1 MNRTLDVIAIGRSS
15 VDLYGAQV
23 GGRLEDMRSFRK
35 YIGGSPTNTAAGAA
49 RLGLRSAV
57 ITRVGDEHMGR
68 FIREQLR
75 AEGVD
80 VRGVLTDPERLTALV
95 LLGIRDQERF
105 PLIFYRE
112 NCADMALSPDDIDP
126 DFIAEARC
134 VLASGTHLS
143 HPRTE
148 AATLRALDLARASG
162 ARTALDLDYRPN
174 LWGLSGHGDGEN
186 RFIES
191 AAVTVKLQSTLRR
204 FDVIVG
210 TEEEFHIAGG
220 AADTMAALARV
231 REVSAATLVCK
242 RGAGGA
248 TAFEGPIPAAFDD
261 GVSGEAFAVEVFNVL
276 GAGDGFMAGLLKGW
290 LTGEDWAGTLR
301 IANACGALA
310 VSRHGC
316 TPAYPSEV
324 ELRDFLE
331 NGPATPA
338 VRHDGRLEQIH
349 WATNRSKAWPDM
361 RVFAFDHRAQFEDMV
376 RDHAAGGG
384 HGGGAGRVATAPSHG
399 NAGTEHGGG
408 AERVDAGT
416 EDGGGVHRVGAGTE
430 HGGGLHRVGAGAER
444 VDAGAE
450 CVGNGAERIG
460 AFKRLCL
467 EAALRVADGRGGY
480 GILCDNRLGRDA
492 LYAAAGT
499 GLWIGRPVERP
510 GSRPVRLEIGDDFGS
525 ALAEW
530 PAEHVVKALCFYG
543 PDDPAELRADQEATV
558 KRLAEAARAN
568 ALDFLLEIIPSK
580 YGPVDEGTTA
590 AVIERF
596 YRVGVFPDWWK
607 LEPMTSDAAWHN
619 ACAAIEANDPH
630 CRGIVVL
637 GLDAPFEDLQASFRA
652 AARHAMVKGFA
663 VGRTIFGEVARA
675 WLAGRMDDAEAVTR
689 MAENFARLCQAWD
702 QARAHGR

>member
-1 MNRTLDVIAIGRSS
+1 MKRTLDVIAIGRSS

-68 FIREQLR
+68 FIRKQLR

-80 VRGVLTDPERLTALV
+80 VRGVITDPERLTALV

-148 AATLRALDLARASG
+148 AATLRALDVARASQ
-162 ARTALDLDYRPN
+162 AWTVLDLDYRPN

-191 AAVTVKLQSTLRR
+191 TAVTAKLRSTLGR

-210 TEEEFHIAGG
+210 TEEEFHVAGG
-220 AADTMAALARV
+220 TSDTLAALARV
-231 REVSAATLVCK
+231 RDVSDATLVCK

-248 TAFEGPIPAAFDD
+248 VAFEGPIPAILDQ
-261 GVSGEAFAVEVFNVL
+261 GVRGEAFPVEVFNVL
-276 GAGDGFMAGLLKGW
+276 GAGDGFMAGLLKGR
-290 LTGEDWAGTLR
+290 LTGEDWSGTLR

-324 ELRDFLE
+324 ELRDFLK
-331 NGPATPA
+331 NGPSTSA
-338 VRHDGRLEQIH
+338 VRHDARLEQIH
-349 WATNRSKAWPDM
+349 WATNRAKSWPAM
-361 RVFAFDHRAQFEDMV
+361 HVFAFDHRAQFEEMV
-376 RDHAAGGG
+376 RD
-384 HGGGAGRVATAPSHG
+384 P
-399 NAGTEHGGG
+399 N
-408 AERVDAGT
+408 
-416 EDGGGVHRVGAGTE
+416 
-430 HGGGLHRVGAGAER
+430 AGAEH
-444 VDAGAE
+444 VDTGP
-450 CVGNGAERIG
+450 ERIG

-467 EAALRVADGRGGY
+467 EAALRVADGRHGY
-480 GILCDNRLGRDA
+480 GILCDGRLGRAA
-492 LYAAAGT
+492 LYAAADT

-510 GSRPVRLEIGDDFGS
+510 GSRPLRLEIGDDFGS

-530 PAEHVVKALCFYG
+530 PAEHVVKALCFYR
-543 PDDPAELRADQEATV
+543 PDDPEELRADQEATV

-568 ALDFLLEIIPSK
+568 ALDFLLEVIPSK
-580 YGPVDEGTTA
+580 FGPVDEATTA
-590 AVIERF
+590 EVIERF
-596 YRVGVFPDWWK
+596 YAVGVFPDWWK
-607 LEPMTSDAAWHN
+607 LEPMVSDAAWQR
-619 ACAAIEANDPH
+619 ACAVIERNDPH

-637 GLDAPFEDLQASFRA
+637 GLDAPFDELKASFRV
-652 AARHAMVKGFA
+652 AARHDRVKGFA
-663 VGRTIFGEVARA
+663 VGRTIFGKVARA
-675 WLAGRMDDAEAVTR
+675 WLARRMGDAEAVTR
-689 MAENFARLCQAWD
+689 MAENFAQLCQAWD
-702 QARAHGR
+702 EARTNGR